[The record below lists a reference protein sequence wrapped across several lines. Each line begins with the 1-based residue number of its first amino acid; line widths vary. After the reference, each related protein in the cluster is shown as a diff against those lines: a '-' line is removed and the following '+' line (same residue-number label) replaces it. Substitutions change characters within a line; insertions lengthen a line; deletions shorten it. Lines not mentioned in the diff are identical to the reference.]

1 MSDKNQS
8 GLSDNS
14 LGAIAYITVV
24 PALFFLA
31 IAPYNKKAYVR
42 FHAWQSTILFSMVF
56 IVSVALS
63 YIPIFSLYLGFVYMG
78 LSALVWLAW
87 GLISLL
93 CAVYALNGKRFKL
106 PLIGAWAEQ
115 QANK

>member
-1 MSDKNQS
+1 MPDKKPS

-31 IAPYNKKAYVR
+31 IAPYNKKPYVR
-42 FHAWQSTILFSMVF
+42 FHAWQSTILFAIVF
-56 IVSVALS
+56 IVTIALS
-63 YIPIFSLYLGFVYMG
+63 YIPIFSLLLGVVY
-78 LSALVWLAW
+78 W
-87 GLISLL
+87 GLCTLVLIVWALISIW
-93 CAVYALNGKRFKL
+93 CAISALNGKRLKL
-106 PLIGAWAEQ
+106 PLIGAWSER